1 MTEKLDGTSF
11 TAIFDSELAVCG
23 RNWQLAADDSNSLWQ
38 IANRLE
44 LAERMKALDRRI
56 AIQGELV
63 GPGIQ
68 GNRYKLKQTELF
80 VFNVFDLAAFAY
92 VEKEEAASICE
103 QLNLQTVPFV
113 EQRGVPETI
122 DEILKI
128 AEGKSVLNNAT
139 EREGLVWVAG
149 SGQDRISFKT
159 ISNKFLARGG
169 E

>member
-1 MTEKLDGTSF
+1 M
-11 TAIFDSELAVCG
+11 
-23 RNWQLAADDSNSLWQ
+23 
-38 IANRLE
+38 
-44 LAERMKALDRRI
+44 
-56 AIQGELV
+56 
-63 GPGIQ
+63 
-68 GNRYKLKQTELF
+68 
-80 VFNVFDLAAFAY
+80 FNVFDLAAFAY

-113 EQRGVPETI
+113 ERRGVPETI

>member
-1 MTEKLDGTSF
+1 M
-11 TAIFDSELAVCG
+11 
-23 RNWQLAADDSNSLWQ
+23 
-38 IANRLE
+38 
-44 LAERMKALDRRI
+44 
-56 AIQGELV
+56 V

-80 VFNVFDLAAFAY
+80 VFNVFDLDAFAY
-92 VEKEEAASICE
+92 VAKEEAAAICE
-103 QLNLQTVPFV
+103 QLDLQTVPFI
-113 EQRGVPETI
+113 EQRSVPETI
-122 DEILKI
+122 DEILQVAK
-128 AEGKSVLNNAT
+128 GKSVLNNAT